1 MNRSFHSKTIR
12 NIRVWMSISSFEF
25 PLLEERNIINF
36 WGEREREGERD
47 PSPPPLSLSLTGLIK
62 SDGDATGWRG
72 FRSGDIGCRR
82 LRTSIYHRGCFPR
95 LNWRRPL
102 FPSRVKQVNLFMHL
116 SVFFPMPLSRAQ
128 LAIERSESSSSSH
141 IVRIHVYIYA
151 RLYIWNPRRQR
162 VCRRLYYVTHDNDW
176 TKRWIPFDTRY
187 RLFHI
192 FSNERVWN
200 WTCSAHFFRP
210 TPKRAQHRYSHVPA
224 GKQRYR
230 GGPACATYIYM
241 SLCGAD
247 RFEVKLEV
255 STVNEEQHLFFLR
268 IRATVFW

>member
-1 MNRSFHSKTIR
+1 
-12 NIRVWMSISSFEF
+12 
-25 PLLEERNIINF
+25 
-36 WGEREREGERD
+36 
-47 PSPPPLSLSLTGLIK
+47 
-62 SDGDATGWRG
+62 
-72 FRSGDIGCRR
+72 
-82 LRTSIYHRGCFPR
+82 
-95 LNWRRPL
+95 
-102 FPSRVKQVNLFMHL
+102 
-116 SVFFPMPLSRAQ
+116 MPLSRAQ

-230 GGPACATYIYM
+230 GGPACATYIYIYAVVWRWSFRSKAR
-241 SLCGAD
+241 SLHRERGAAPILFTYTRHCFLVIHASFFKTSLLT
-247 RFEVKLEV
+247 RFYRPRCIV
-255 STVNEEQHLFFLR
+255 SLSFSSVGAEKGGK
-268 IRATVFW
+268 